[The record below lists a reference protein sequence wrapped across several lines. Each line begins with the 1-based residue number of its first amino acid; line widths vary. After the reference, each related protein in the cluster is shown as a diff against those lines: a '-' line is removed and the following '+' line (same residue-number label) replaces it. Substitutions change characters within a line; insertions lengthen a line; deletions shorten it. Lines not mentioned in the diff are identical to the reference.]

1 MPAEDAPNVA
11 HGALISAV
19 ADMIGAMTRTS
30 AALDTLER
38 VGTALADPTRR
49 RILLT
54 LLAGP
59 ANPGSLA
66 DSLGTTQPNVSNHLA
81 CLRGCG
87 LVRAERQ
94 GRHVHYELSHPRLAH
109 ALADLVAIELDIEDG
124 HTDLGSSWR

>member
-1 MPAEDAPNVA
+1 MIQPF
-11 HGALISAV
+11 LISVGSDIFEAV
-19 ADMIGAMTRTS
+19 NGTS

-54 LLAGP
+54 LLGGP
-59 ANPGSLA
+59 ANPGDLA
-66 DSLGTTQPNVSNHLA
+66 AALAATQPNVSNHLA

-94 GRHVHYELSHPRLAH
+94 GRRVRYELASPRLAH
-109 ALADLVAIELDIEDG
+109 ALADLVAIELDIEAGHVPPDG
-124 HTDLGSSWR
+124 RRG

>member
-1 MPAEDAPNVA
+1 
-11 HGALISAV
+11 
-19 ADMIGAMTRTS
+19 MTTTS

-59 ANPGSLA
+59 ANPGALA
-66 DSLGTTQPNVSNHLA
+66 EALGTTQPNVSNHLA

-87 LVRAERQ
+87 LVLGERL
-94 GRHVHYELSHPRLAH
+94 GRHVHYELASPRLAH
-109 ALADLVAIELDIEDG
+109 ALADLVAIELDIEEGHADLDG
-124 HTDLGSSWR
+124 RRG